1 MLQYEINNKMNR
13 SGQMKMVRMMK
24 YVVSSVEL
32 EGIERFLAKLDDD
45 TVHSVRAAIKRT
57 SRPYER
63 RYKQDPEAPSGSL
76 AFILFKSDA
85 AWLQENC
92 LNKLFTYY

>member
-1 MLQYEINNKMNR
+1 MLQYEINNKMKR
-13 SGQMKMVRMMK
+13 GGRMETVRMMK

-32 EGIERFLAKLDDD
+32 EGIERFLTRLDDD
-45 TVHSVRAAIKRT
+45 NVHSVRTAIKRT
-57 SRPYER
+57 TKPYER
-63 RYKQDPEAPSGSL
+63 RYKQDPEAPIGSL

-92 LNKLFTYY
+92 LNKLFTY

>member
-1 MLQYEINNKMNR
+1 MLQYEINNKMKRNGR
-13 SGQMKMVRMMK
+13 MEMVRMIK

-32 EGIERFLAKLDDD
+32 EGIDRFLTKLDDD
-45 TVHSVRAAIKRT
+45 AVHNVRAAIKRT

-63 RYKQDPEAPSGSL
+63 KYKHDPEAPTNSL
-76 AFILFKSDA
+76 AFILFKADA

-92 LNKLFTYY
+92 LDKLFTY